1 MSKEKE
7 KLDDISIETVL
18 DLSVTQIIMLQI
30 LGQNIK
36 VPVRFALLQDLNS
49 FILDPKHEISPSSFY
64 NSLKK
69 LEGLGLL
76 QRLNGNDTVGK
87 KIGLK
92 STSKAQQA
100 IRLINKLT
108 LPWAVSL
115 NELLSNMIPELIQK
129 VGLPTEE
136 SEKADNLFILS
147 FDGRMDPNMYR
158 YFQDNWSKKIYF
170 LADDITTKKL
180 KKRGITG
187 FHQSRFTNKIREAN
201 DFFDACA
208 IYHYQRG
215 KNIYGIVYHKLLK
228 DVNRVMKPGGAL
240 VAQTLAPLPKVGNI
254 YIDSLAKLYSSQPF
268 FYSCKEEDLIQD
280 LKDAGFKDI
289 DSMEHEGFIFSW
301 GFIPE

>member
-7 KLDDISIETVL
+7 NLDEVTIETVM

-30 LGQNIK
+30 LGQSLRI
-36 VPVRFALLQDLNS
+36 PVRYALLQDLND

-69 LEGLGLL
+69 LERLGLL
-76 QRLNGNDTVGK
+76 QRTKGSDTAGK

-92 STSKAQQA
+92 STSKAQKA
-100 IRLINKLT
+100 IRLINQLT

-115 NELLSNMIPELIQK
+115 NELLGNAIPELIQK

-147 FDGRMDPNMYR
+147 FDGKMDPNMYR
-158 YFQDNWSKKIYF
+158 YFQDNWSKEIYF

-180 KKRGITG
+180 KKRGMTG

-215 KNIYGIVYHKLLK
+215 KNIYGIEYHELLK
-228 DVNRVMKPGGAL
+228 EVNRVMKPGGTI
-240 VAQTLAPLPKVGNI
+240 VAQTLAPLPKTENI
-254 YIDSLAKLYSSQPF
+254 YIDSLAELYSSQPF
-268 FYSCKEEDLIQD
+268 FYSCKEKDIKQD
-280 LKDAGFKDI
+280 LREVSFEDVN
-289 DSMEHEGFIFSW
+289 SMEFKGLIFSW

>member
-7 KLDDISIETVL
+7 NLDDLSIETVL

-30 LGQNIK
+30 LAQNLK
-36 VPVRFALLQDLNS
+36 LPVRFTLLQDLNE

-76 QRLNGNDTVGK
+76 EKIKGKDNVGK

-108 LPWAVSL
+108 LPWAISL
-115 NELLSNMIPELIQK
+115 NELYSNMIPELIQK

-136 SEKADNLFILS
+136 SEKAENLFILS
-147 FDGRMDPNMYR
+147 FDGRMDPNMFR
-158 YFQDNWSKKIYF
+158 YFQDNWSKEIYF
-170 LADDITTKKL
+170 LADDKTTKKL

-187 FHQSRFTNKIREAN
+187 FHQSRSTNKIREAN
-201 DFFDACA
+201 EFFDACCL
-208 IYHYQRG
+208 YHYQRD
-215 KNIYGIVYHKLLK
+215 KNIYGIEYQELLK
-228 DVNRVMKPGGAL
+228 EVNRVMQPGGAL

-254 YIDSLAKLYSSQPF
+254 YIDSLSELYSSQPF
-268 FYSCKEEDLIQD
+268 FYSCKEENIIQD
-280 LKDAGFKDI
+280 LNDAGFKDI
-289 DSMEHEGFIFSW
+289 DSMEYKGVVFSW

>member
-7 KLDDISIETVL
+7 NLDDLSIETVL

-30 LGQNIK
+30 LGQNLKI
-36 VPVRFALLQDLNS
+36 PVRFALLQDLNE

-69 LEGLGLL
+69 LEGLGLI
-76 QRLNGNDTVGK
+76 QKIKGKDNVGK

-92 STSKAQQA
+92 STFKAQQA

-115 NELLSNMIPELIQK
+115 NELYSNMIPELIQK
-129 VGLPTEE
+129 VGLPTKE
-136 SEKADNLFILS
+136 SEKAENLFILS
-147 FDGRMDPNMYR
+147 FDGRMDPNMFR
-158 YFQDNWSKKIYF
+158 YFQDNWSKEIYF

-201 DFFDACA
+201 EFFDACCL
-208 IYHYQRG
+208 YHYQRDT
-215 KNIYGIVYHKLLK
+215 NIYRIQYQELLK
-228 DVNRVMKPGGAL
+228 EVKRVMQPGGAL
-240 VAQTLAPLPKVGNI
+240 VAQTLAPLPNVGNI
-254 YIDSLAKLYSSQPF
+254 YVDSLSELYSNQPF
-268 FYSCKEEDLIQD
+268 FYSCKKENLLQD

-289 DSMEHEGFIFSW
+289 DSMEYKGVIFSW

>member
-7 KLDDISIETVL
+7 NLEEISIETVL
-18 DLSVTQIIMLQI
+18 NLSVTQIIMLQ
-30 LGQNIK
+30 LLEQNLKI
-36 VPVRFALLQDLNS
+36 PVRFALLQDLND

-69 LEGLGLL
+69 LEGLGLIQTL
-76 QRLNGNDTVGK
+76 KGKGK

-92 STSKAQQA
+92 STSKAKKA
-100 IRLINKLT
+100 IRLINKFT

-136 SEKADNLFILS
+136 SEKADNLIILS

-158 YFQDNWSKKIYF
+158 YFQDNWSKEIYF

-180 KKRGITG
+180 KKRGIIG
-187 FHQSRFTNKIREAN
+187 FHQSKFTYKIREAN

-215 KNIYGIVYHKLLK
+215 MNIYGIENKELLK
-228 DVNRVMKPGGAL
+228 ELNRVMKPGGAL
-240 VAQTLAPLPKVGNI
+240 VVQTVAPLPNVGNV
-254 YIDSLAKLYSSQPF
+254 YIDSLAELYSSQPF
-268 FYSCKEEDLIQD
+268 FYSCKEEDLVQD
-280 LKDAGFKDI
+280 LRDAGFKDV
-289 DSMEHEGFIFSW
+289 DSMEHKGFIFSW
-301 GFIPE
+301 GFILE

>member
-1 MSKEKE
+1 MSKEE
-7 KLDDISIETVL
+7 KNLDDLSIETVL

-30 LGQNIK
+30 LGQNLKI
-36 VPVRFALLQDLNS
+36 PVRFALLQDLNE

-76 QRLNGNDTVGK
+76 EKIKGKDNVGK

-115 NELLSNMIPELIQK
+115 NELYSNMIPELIQK

-136 SEKADNLFILS
+136 SEKAENLFILS
-147 FDGRMDPNMYR
+147 FDGRMDPNMFR
-158 YFQDNWSKKIYF
+158 YFQDNWSKEIYF
-170 LADDITTKKL
+170 LADDITAKKL

-187 FHQSRFTNKIREAN
+187 FRQSRFTNKIREAN
-201 DFFDACA
+201 DFFDACCL
-208 IYHYQRG
+208 YHYQRD
-215 KNIYGIVYHKLLK
+215 KNNYGIEYQELLK
-228 DVNRVMKPGGAL
+228 EVNRVMQPGGAL

-254 YIDSLAKLYSSQPF
+254 YIDSLSELYNSQPF

-280 LKDAGFKDI
+280 LNDAGFKDI
-289 DSMEHEGFIFSW
+289 DSMEYKGVIFSW